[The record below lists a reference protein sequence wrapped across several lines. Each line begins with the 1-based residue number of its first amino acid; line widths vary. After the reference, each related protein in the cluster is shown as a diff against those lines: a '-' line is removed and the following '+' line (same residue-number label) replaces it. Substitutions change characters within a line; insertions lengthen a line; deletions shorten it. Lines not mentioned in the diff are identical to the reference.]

1 MKQLIPA
8 SEIASFIA
16 RSRAYLD
23 VPVAMSHDGRQEK
36 LTNVY
41 RKFAQSVLLAGGL
54 SGLFAG
60 PVFAGPECDSMGR
73 HEMKAEQRSKMM
85 DSHHQ
90 QLQAALK
97 LTPAQEPGWKKLIAS
112 EKPNS
117 PNSPN
122 SATRED
128 WAKLSPPDRAEKMLE
143 QINARQAHMVEY
155 VAALKGFYASLSSE
169 QQKVFEDMHAGQ
181 RAGRHGKAGHHKPV
195 AMPPPAKG

>member
-1 MKQLIPA
+1 MKPLTPPFA
-8 SEIASFIA
+8 IASFIA
-16 RSRAYLD
+16 TSRAYLD
-23 VPVAMSHDGRQEK
+23 LPVAMLHASWQERS
-36 LTNVY
+36 TNVY
-41 RKFAQSVLLAGGL
+41 RNFARSLLLAGGL

-60 PVFAGPECDSMGR
+60 PVFAGPECDTMGR

-112 EKPNS
+112 EKPNA
-117 PNSPN
+117 PNG
-122 SATRED
+122 AARED

-155 VAALKGFYASLSSE
+155 VAALKDFYASLSSE

-181 RAGRHGKAGHHKPV
+181 RAGRHGKAGHHKPM
-195 AMPPPAKG
+195 AMPQPAKG